1 MVYQVTIEEDG
12 TLTNIVVVDSCG
24 CSKDEYTSY
33 MILEI
38 SKSIK
43 YKTRKVKYDRDKFID
58 KVLSH
63 DFPDKKNILKYFYG
77 IEI

>member
-1 MVYQVTIEEDG
+1 
-12 TLTNIVVVDSCG
+12 
-24 CSKDEYTSY
+24 

-43 YKTRKVKYDRDKFID
+43 YEKRKVKYDRNKFIG

-77 IEI
+77 VEL

>member
-1 MVYQVTIEEDG
+1 
-12 TLTNIVVVDSCG
+12 
-24 CSKDEYTSY
+24 

-63 DFPDKKNILKYFYG
+63 DFPDKRNIFKYFYG
-77 IEI
+77 IEM